1 MYKRQVRRG
10 TAELHAALGE
20 RSAEVVVDLIT
31 VSVSLMDLL
40 STVYLVCLGGLVQN
54 TRIRTKDVYKRQILS
69 GALTVISFK
78 ALTQSKILP
87 FGMSEAV
94 FTFAIG

>member
-1 MYKRQVRRG
+1 MSLCGNEPRMLRNLNHLYDSAVRRG

-54 TRIRTKDVYKRQILS
+54 TRIRTK
-69 GALTVISFK
+69 T
-78 ALTQSKILP
+78 
-87 FGMSEAV
+87 
-94 FTFAIG
+94 